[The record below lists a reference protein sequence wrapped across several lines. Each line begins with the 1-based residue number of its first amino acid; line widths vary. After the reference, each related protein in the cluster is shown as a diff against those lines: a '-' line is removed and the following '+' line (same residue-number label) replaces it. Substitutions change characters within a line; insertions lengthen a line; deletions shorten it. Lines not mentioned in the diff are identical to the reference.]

1 MKNQNKIN
9 QTGNSNVNHANQNP
23 QKNQTERK
31 VEECLKNGQTTSE
44 TGRYIQEIEMLSLIF
59 YHRRHSE
66 NFVKL
71 LRKNEESIRYIFD
84 PEGSLV
90 NLIKDFFLGKRI

>member
-1 MKNQNKIN
+1 MLIKIHKKIRLNEKLKN
-9 QTGNSNVNHANQNP
+9 VW
-23 QKNQTERK
+23 
-31 VEECLKNGQTTSE
+31 KNGQTTSE
-44 TGRYIQEIEMLSLIF
+44 TGSYIQEIEMLSLIF
-59 YHRRHSE
+59 YHRRHNE

>member
-1 MKNQNKIN
+1 MKNQNKTN

-31 VEECLKNGQTTSE
+31 VEECLRNGHTTSE

-59 YHRRHSE
+59 YHRRHNE

-90 NLIKDFFLGKRI
+90 NLIKYFFLGKRI